1 MNADRNAQRAA
12 DFPGRYPHNQHRTSR
27 IRGGSILRADS
38 GILLSMLRRCTA
50 HLLLGVLSAGAVELS
65 SSIES
70 AAQVI
75 QSGPSSCPGVALTFD
90 LCPVRKGSGYDQ
102 PLMDYLITHRIPAT
116 FFMSGK
122 WMAKHQE
129 QVDHLLG
136 MGFFE
141 VGTHGDVHAHLP
153 MQDAGEQRAEIV
165 GPVKMLRE
173 HYAHEATLFRP
184 PYGEYNDVTVTVVKS
199 LGLRFIQWNIES
211 GDPDPTL
218 LAEQILT
225 RVAKRAKPGSIV
237 VFHANGKGKQTR
249 QVIERLTT
257 DILPQKGLRPMTVSE
272 LLNCNPRTH
281 D

>member
-1 MNADRNAQRAA
+1 M
-12 DFPGRYPHNQHRTSR
+12 
-27 IRGGSILRADS
+27 
-38 GILLSMLRRCTA
+38 SMLRQGA
-50 HLLLGVLSAGAVELS
+50 QQLLFCILSAGTIGWMPWS
-65 SSIES
+65 DS

-75 QSGPSSCPGVALTFD
+75 TSGPSSCPAIALTFD

-102 PLMDYLITHRIPAT
+102 PLMNYLITHRIPAT

-153 MQDAGEQRAEIV
+153 MHDAGEQRMEIV
-165 GPVKMLRE
+165 GPVAMLRE

-184 PYGEYNDVTVTVVKS
+184 PYGEYNDVTVAVVHR

-218 LAEQILT
+218 SAEQILT
-225 RVAKRAKPGSIV
+225 RVAKRTKPGSIV
-237 VFHANGKGKQTR
+237 VFHANGKGTHTR

-272 LLNCNPRTH
+272 LLNCKPATP
-281 D
+281 